1 VRQFF
6 LGVFQMSKGMMEGT
20 RITQLFPLWGRPTAE
35 LAREMTAG
43 GLRAQIT
50 CVDPRCLPAALARRE
65 YDDDFLKTLPDGVDP
80 CGENGEF
87 HGFAFDDPMF
97 NRPVKFTIGALAID
111 IIGTYGGSAL
121 EPVSET

>member
-35 LAREMTAG
+35 LTREMTAG

-87 HGFAFDDPMF
+87 QYPFG
-97 NRPVKFTIGALAID
+97 NRSLTQPFSHPPNLQAV
-111 IIGTYGGSAL
+111 
-121 EPVSET
+121 V